1 MKRKKSSKAWSLEYD
16 LALLEEV
23 GNFNA
28 HILEPKKKT
37 KKFENVN
44 MEDLLQDIMDNEA
57 MKDESKKA
65 KQNKGEQL
73 VAGGKALWEK
83 CALQILNGK
92 AKPIGGDKVSF
103 VESRASPTMSEIS
116 ATGSGSGS
124 KKKHHVIYSSMNMGS
139 LRMRRKKQVW
149 GGNESGAQWNEDC
162 SWADKNANRSTNAHP
177 QGYYG
182 NSEATDWCPRA
193 VYSVSDYSAK
203 WWHEDEVLRAQAEV
217 EK

>member
-73 VAGGKALWEK
+73 VAGGKAL
-83 CALQILNGK
+83 
-92 AKPIGGDKVSF
+92 
-103 VESRASPTMSEIS
+103 
-116 ATGSGSGS
+116 
-124 KKKHHVIYSSMNMGS
+124 
-139 LRMRRKKQVW
+139 
-149 GGNESGAQWNEDC
+149 
-162 SWADKNANRSTNAHP
+162 
-177 QGYYG
+177 
-182 NSEATDWCPRA
+182 
-193 VYSVSDYSAK
+193 
-203 WWHEDEVLRAQAEV
+203 
-217 EK
+217 